1 MSSSIIP
8 SPFVKW
14 AGGKRQLLDEILSK
28 IPSKFNNYYEPF
40 VGAGALLFSLK
51 LNQVSYINDINKS
64 LIHTYKIVKDNPN
77 ELIDVLSELDNKF
90 TSKSD
95 YYKCRNL
102 FNQKIKNSEYD
113 VLHAALFIYL
123 NKRCFNGLYR
133 VNSKGLFNVPFNNKE
148 NIKSFDRD
156 NILKACEWLQN
167 KVITNADFEIT
178 VQTASKGD
186 FVFFDSPYAP
196 LNNSTFTSYTKDGFT
211 LDDHKRLAKVFKE
224 LDKKGCYLMLTNHNT
239 ELIRDLYRDYNI
251 TVIKTKRLINSDAS
265 KRVGE
270 EVIITNYIKE
280 VNE

>member
-1 MSSSIIP
+1 MSSSILP

-14 AGGKRQLLDEILSK
+14 AGGKRQLLNEILSK

-102 FNQKIKNSEYD
+102 FNQKIQNSEYD

-167 KVITNADFEIT
+167 KVITNTDFEIT

-196 LNNSTFTSYTKDGFT
+196 LNNGTFTSYTKDGFT

>member
-1 MSSSIIP
+1 MP

-113 VLHAALFIYL
+113 VLYAALFIYL

-251 TVIKTKRLINSDAS
+251 TVIKAKRLINSDAR

>member
-1 MSSSIIP
+1 MLSSTTP

-14 AGGKRQLLDEILSK
+14 AGGKRQLLEEILNK
-28 IPSKFNNYYEPF
+28 IPSKFNDYYEPF

-51 LNQVSYINDINKS
+51 YNQVSYINDINKS
-64 LIHTYKIVKDNPN
+64 LIHTYKIVKDSPN
-77 ELIDVLSELDNKF
+77 ELIDKLNELDNKF
-90 TSKSD
+90 TFKSD
-95 YYKCRNL
+95 YYECRNL
-102 FNQKIKNSEYD
+102 FNEKIQKGNYD

-148 NIKSFDRD
+148 NIRSFDKD
-156 NILKACEWLQN
+156 NILKASEWLQN
-167 KVITNADFEIT
+167 KVITSTDFEMA
-178 VQTASKGD
+178 VKTASKGD

-196 LNNSTFTSYTKDGFT
+196 LNNSTFTSYAKDGFT
-211 LDDHKRLAKVFKE
+211 LNDHKRLAKVFKE
-224 LDKKGCYLMLTNHNT
+224 LDKRGCYLMLTNHNT
-239 ELIRDLYRDYNI
+239 ELIRDLYKDYYI
-251 TVIKTKRLINSDAS
+251 TVLKVKRLINSNAS

>member
-1 MSSSIIP
+1 MSSPIIP

-14 AGGKRQLLDEILSK
+14 AGGKRQLLDEILNK

-148 NIKSFDRD
+148 NIKSFDKG

-196 LNNSTFTSYTKDGFT
+196 LNDSTFTSYTKDGFT

-251 TVIKTKRLINSDAS
+251 TVIKAKRLINSDAS

>member
-1 MSSSIIP
+1 MSSSILP

-14 AGGKRQLLDEILSK
+14 AGGKRQLLGEILSK

-95 YYKCRNL
+95 YYKSRNL
-102 FNQKIKNSEYD
+102 FNQKIQNSEYD

-167 KVITNADFEIT
+167 KVITNTDFEIT

-270 EVIITNYIKE
+270 EVIITNYNKGS
-280 VNE
+280 